1 MTTEEMVMYDM
12 MVELGVA
19 TSEELN
25 LARNLVSGSWK
36 EVLTQV
42 LDIRTGYKSI
52 EQMLEEEEEEQ
63 RQGRSVLA
71 KAEKGVQSNASARLT
86 RHTKNVII
94 NTTIEKEGKIM
105 LNYQVTLTSTTGQY
119 KAVSTIVKAEKITTK
134 EEKQKVINKGIVK
147 IAQQRRWTNTDLKK
161 FGYTKVK
168 IREYDKAKIDKQNAE
183 RYEKLKQEKYACG
196 EWKAPK
202 RKERY

>member
-1 MTTEEMVMYDM
+1 
-12 MVELGVA
+12 
-19 TSEELN
+19 
-25 LARNLVSGSWK
+25 
-36 EVLTQV
+36 
-42 LDIRTGYKSI
+42 
-52 EQMLEEEEEEQ
+52 
-63 RQGRSVLA
+63 
-71 KAEKGVQSNASARLT
+71 
-86 RHTKNVII
+86 
-94 NTTIEKEGKIM
+94 M

-147 IAQQRRWTNTDLKK
+147 IAQQRRWTNQDLKK
-161 FGYTKVK
+161 FGYTKV
-168 IREYDKAKIDKQNAE
+168 KIDKQNAE

>member
-52 EQMLEEEEEEQ
+52 EQMLEEEEQ

-71 KAEKGVQSNASARLT
+71 KAERRAQSDASARLT
-86 RHTKNVII
+86 RHIKSVII
-94 NTTIEKEGKIM
+94 SITTEKEGKIM
-105 LNYQVTLTSTTGQY
+105 LNYQVTLTSTTGLY

-134 EEKQKVINKGIVK
+134 EEKQRVINKGIIK
-147 IAQQRRWTNTDLKK
+147 IAQQRRWTNQDLKK

>member
-71 KAEKGVQSNASARLT
+71 KAEKGVQSDASARLT

-94 NTTIEKEGKIM
+94 NTTTEKEGKIM

-134 EEKQKVINKGIVK
+134 EEKQRVINKGIVK

-168 IREYDKAKIDKQNAE
+168 IREYDKEKIDKQNAE

>member
-52 EQMLEEEEEEQ
+52 EQMLEEEEEQ
-63 RQGRSVLA
+63 RQDRSVLA
-71 KAEKGVQSNASARLT
+71 KAEKGVQSDASARLT

-94 NTTIEKEGKIM
+94 NTTTEKEGKIM

-134 EEKQKVINKGIVK
+134 EEKQRIINKGIIK

-168 IREYDKAKIDKQNAE
+168 IREYDKAEIDKQNAE